1 MIVLGHLTT
10 LVGIWLCM
18 DLASGGS
25 RQIGR
30 SIIVTVVLAS
40 AAAFVLA
47 SGSGCAEARPD
58 PTEAPQP
65 TPSTTVQISPLRAT
79 ATAKALS
86 RAATLK
92 ALAGTATA
100 KASSGTGQSQS
111 GSDLDQLLRDIR
123 AIERWVTANTGNLS
137 RCVESGRIDW
147 SRYATSLE
155 VSAIILTEAG
165 LDWADGRADS
175 YTPYEVKRSVTV
187 MQENIQELKS
197 KCGL

>member
-1 MIVLGHLTT
+1 M
-10 LVGIWLCM
+10 
-18 DLASGGS
+18 
-25 RQIGR
+25 GR
-30 SIIVTVVLAS
+30 SIIVTLVLAS

-47 SGSGCAEARPD
+47 SGSGCAKAQPV

-65 TPSTTVQISPLRAT
+65 TPTATVQLSPLRAT
-79 ATAKALS
+79 ATARALS
-86 RAATLK
+86 RTRQ
-92 ALAGTATA
+92 GR
-100 KASSGTGQSQS
+100 SGQGQSGQSQSGQSQSGQGQS

-137 RCVESGRIDW
+137 RCIESGRIDW

-175 YTPYEVKRSVTV
+175 YTPYEVRRSVTV

-197 KCGL
+197 KCGLGN

>member
-1 MIVLGHLTT
+1 M
-10 LVGIWLCM
+10 
-18 DLASGGS
+18 
-25 RQIGR
+25 GR
-30 SIIVTVVLAS
+30 SIIVTLVLAS

-47 SGSGCAEARPD
+47 SGSGCAKAQPD

-65 TPSTTVQISPLRAT
+65 TPTATVQLSPLRAT
-79 ATAKALS
+79 ATARALS
-86 RAATLK
+86 RTRL
-92 ALAGTATA
+92 GR
-100 KASSGTGQSQS
+100 SGQSQSGQGPS

-137 RCVESGRIDW
+137 RCIESGRIDW

-175 YTPYEVKRSVTV
+175 YTPYEVQRSVTV

-197 KCGL
+197 KCGLGD

>member
-1 MIVLGHLTT
+1 M
-10 LVGIWLCM
+10 
-18 DLASGGS
+18 
-25 RQIGR
+25 GR
-30 SIIVTVVLAS
+30 SIIVTLVLAS

-47 SGSGCAEARPD
+47 SGSGCAKAQPD

-65 TPSTTVQISPLRAT
+65 TPTATVQLSPLRAT
-79 ATAKALS
+79 ATARALS
-86 RAATLK
+86 RTRQ
-92 ALAGTATA
+92 GR
-100 KASSGTGQSQS
+100 SGQGQSGQSQS
-111 GSDLDQLLRDIR
+111 GQGQSESDLDQLLRDIR

-137 RCVESGRIDW
+137 RCIESGRIDW

-175 YTPYEVKRSVTV
+175 YTPYEVRRSVTV

-197 KCGL
+197 KCGLGN